1 MAAENMPIFSKIEMT
16 WPELSIYMIQPALV
30 NKPGIKEITYD
41 STREG
46 SDRLEILLQ
55 MIEIFPYT
63 DRVVRVQR
71 LPMTVENRQAHY
83 DIYDVVYAVDPD
95 DDDFVASF

>member
-30 NKPGIKEITYD
+30 NKPGIEEIRHD

-46 SDRLEILLQ
+46 SDRLETLLH
-55 MIEIFPYT
+55 MIEVSHILT
-63 DRVVRVQR
+63 ESSER
-71 LPMTVENRQAHY
+71 N
-83 DIYDVVYAVDPD
+83 
-95 DDDFVASF
+95 ASP